1 MACAPATGLAR
12 AVLWRA
18 PRPDP
23 GPAAATRRS
32 TLLGLLAGTLGA
44 ALSGCATPPAL
55 PDEAPTAGRLALRI
69 EATPGRPA
77 QSLSVAFELR
87 GHAKRGQMV
96 LISPIG
102 TQLALARWAPG
113 EASLDSGDGPR
124 GFASLEALAEAAF
137 GEALPLAAWPD
148 WLAGR
153 PWPGAPH
160 RAVEG
165 GFEQLGWQVETAGLA
180 EGLLQARR
188 DAPPRVSLRVRL
200 DNAAP

>member
-1 MACAPATGLAR
+1 VKARPGAAQAVSGLVR
-12 AVLWRA
+12 E
-18 PRPDP
+18 P
-23 GPAAATRRS
+23 GSATRRS
-32 TLLGLLAGTLGA
+32 TIIGLLAGAVGATLTA
-44 ALSGCATPPAL
+44 CATPPLL
-55 PDEAPTAGRLALRI
+55 PEDPPTAGRLALRI
-69 EATPGRPA
+69 DATPGRPA

-87 GHAKRGQMV
+87 GNAGRGQMV

-113 EASLDSGDGPR
+113 KASLDSGDGPR
-124 GFASLEALAEAAF
+124 GFSSLEALAEAAF

-153 PWPGAPH
+153 PWPAAAH
-160 RAVEG
+160 RPIDG
-165 GFEQLGWQVETAGLA
+165 GFEQLGWQVETAALA

-188 DAPPRVSLRVRL
+188 DTPPRVNLRVRL